1 MGFVYPQVSWGRY
14 AAIPA
19 FSSGLFPQIDQFL
32 HISVRD
38 GGSGDGGSGDGGSGD
53 GGSGDGGSGDGGRRR
68 ATGSSPQKK
77 IKFEVGQMVNIS
89 WGNKLKSQKYVIVK
103 NARI

>member
-19 FSSGLFPQIDQFL
+19 FCDYSSG
-32 HISVRD
+32 RD
-38 GGSGDGGSGDGGSGD
+38 PPSRVETGGVETGGDEGQ
-53 GGSGDGGSGDGGRRR
+53 REAPR
-68 ATGSSPQKK
+68 KK
-77 IKFEVGQMVNIS
+77 NKFEVGQMVNIS

>member
-1 MGFVYPQVSWGRY
+1 MET
-14 AAIPA
+14 
-19 FSSGLFPQIDQFL
+19 
-32 HISVRD
+32 
-38 GGSGDGGSGDGGSGD
+38 GGVETGGVETGGVET
-53 GGSGDGGSGDGGRRR
+53 GGVETGEVETGEGRRR